1 MFIFINFIYQ
11 YQCHNF
17 KLYIQVPMSDLDF
30 IYMTN
35 LIILSYVLMYYP
47 YGNQQFLYIK
57 YLNLNYIYY
66 LKNLVF
72 HNFKNN

>member
-11 YQCHNF
+11 YQCYNF

-35 LIILSYVLMYYP
+35 LIILPYVLMYYP

>member
-11 YQCHNF
+11 YQCYNF

>member
-1 MFIFINFIYQ
+1 
-11 YQCHNF
+11 
-17 KLYIQVPMSDLDF
+17 MSDLDF

-66 LKNLVF
+66 LKNLVC